1 MAVVPALFGLLL
13 AAFVSGQN
21 VEITPR
27 EAVRRIGDE
36 LSVLCKVAYPIDS
49 CRMTVGATSYRL
61 IPDNLQGDVV
71 YAGQGLK
78 AGECGALI
86 KNIKEEWNGN
96 ITCVLPPPSGSIE
109 LVGTMRLLV
118 ARAPGVPILNS
129 PQQPTFRDG
138 DKFMAQCVVPNG
150 RPAAKIT
157 WFLGSE
163 ELLQGVY
170 QPVVTSEPGSDLQT
184 ISQNV
189 SKTLTDEDDAKKLVC
204 RAEHE
209 ALEKPMEVTR
219 QLHVQYPPKRQESGL
234 ITIFGLKLGA
244 EGRLNVTVRANPKPN
259 AEWSIG
265 DQVLMAPRQ
274 VGEIT
279 ALEPLLLGS
288 GYYNITLILARITKE
303 DVDRTYYLRVDNGLG
318 REEFPVRISTM
329 DEPAARKAKSSYLVL
344 DIYGVELDTGAIVGI
359 VVAVLILLVAV
370 FLVVFAFATDRWC
383 FAGRRRD
390 NTKSSG
396 ESTPAGDV
404 LLESGNTLPRTD
416 TESAVGGRE
425 RSRLAGLSARVRAV
439 LPRAKDKVQ
448 ATEAQTVDTED
459 KPLSDDKKGVV
470 YAELALGEQ
479 TSTEKPPPPSTEYAE
494 IVYTDQP
501 KDNKDTN

>member
-118 ARAPGVPILNS
+118 ARAPGTPILNS

-383 FAGRRRD
+383 FAGR
-390 NTKSSG
+390 SH
-396 ESTPAGDV
+396 
-404 LLESGNTLPRTD
+404 RTD
-416 TESAVGGRE
+416 IPDGADSEAPLPPHDDIKGSENPSHDHGDYISNGDTKHPEKKPDTAV
-425 RSRLAGLSARVRAV
+425 
-439 LPRAKDKVQ
+439 
-448 ATEAQTVDTED
+448 
-459 KPLSDDKKGVV
+459 
-470 YAELALGEQ
+470 
-479 TSTEKPPPPSTEYAE
+479 
-494 IVYTDQP
+494 
-501 KDNKDTN
+501 

>member
-118 ARAPGVPILNS
+118 ARAPGTPILNS

-329 DEPAARKAKSSYLVL
+329 DEPA
-344 DIYGVELDTGAIVGI
+344 GVELDTGAIVGI

-396 ESTPAGDV
+396 ES
-404 LLESGNTLPRTD
+404 SD

>member
-1 MAVVPALFGLLL
+1 MSNRIPLIFP
-13 AAFVSGQN
+13 GQD
-21 VEITPR
+21 VDITPR
-27 EAVRRIGDE
+27 EAVRRIGDQ
-36 LSVLCKVAYPIDS
+36 LSVLCKVPYPIDS
-49 CRMTVGATSYRL
+49 CRMTVGTTSYRL
-61 IPDNLQGDVV
+61 IPENLQGDVV
-71 YAGQGLK
+71 YTGQGLK
-78 AGECGALI
+78 AGQCGALI

-96 ITCVLPPPSGSIE
+96 ITCVLPPPSGNIE
-109 LVGTMRLLV
+109 LVGSMRLLV
-118 ARAPGVPILNS
+118 ARAPGEIQLNS
-129 PQQPTFRDG
+129 SPQPPFKEG
-138 DKFMAQCVVPNG
+138 DTFMAQCVVPNG

-163 ELLQGVY
+163 ELLHGTH
-170 QPVVTSEPGSDLQT
+170 QPVITSEPGSDLKT

-189 SKTLTDEDDAKKLVC
+189 TRTLTDEDDAKFLVC

-209 ALEKPMEVTR
+209 ALEKPKEFR
-219 QLHVQYPPKRQESGL
+219 IQLNVNYAPKRQETGTV
-234 ITIFGLKLGA
+234 TIFGLKLGA
-244 EGRLNVTVRANPKPN
+244 EGKLNVTVKANPPPT

-265 DQVLMAPRQ
+265 DQVLQAPRQ
-274 VGEIT
+274 SENGEII
-279 ALEPLLLGS
+279 AQAPLFLGN
-288 GYYNITLILARITKE
+288 GYFNITLILARITKE
-303 DVDRTYYLRVDNGLG
+303 DVDRTYFLRVMNDFG
-318 REEFPVRISTM
+318 REEIAVRISTM

-359 VVAVLILLVAV
+359 VVAVLILLIAI
-370 FLVVFAFATDRWC
+370 FLAVFAFATDRWC
-383 FAGRRRD
+383 FAGRRQER
-390 NTKSSG
+390 KSSG

-404 LLESGNTLPRTD
+404 LLESGNPLPRTSD

-448 ATEAQTVDTED
+448 ATEAQTVDAEE

-494 IVYTDQP
+494 IVYTDQS
-501 KDNKDTN
+501 KDNKETN